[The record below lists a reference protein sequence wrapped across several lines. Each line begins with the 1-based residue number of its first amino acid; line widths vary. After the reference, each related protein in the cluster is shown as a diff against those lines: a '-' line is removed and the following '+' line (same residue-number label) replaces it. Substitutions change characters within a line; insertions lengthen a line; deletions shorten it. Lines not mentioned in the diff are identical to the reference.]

1 MNKKLLTGSGI
12 LIAMV
17 ALLAVNILSNVIFKS
32 SRLDMT
38 DNQLYTLS
46 QGTKNI
52 IKSFDE
58 PVTLRFYFSEKLA
71 TGVPALSNYGR
82 RVRELLDEYVSESGG
97 KVKLIVQDPEPFS
110 DAEDQAVQYGL
121 QGVPIDAAGSVAYFG
136 LVGTNATDN
145 REVIPFFQLEKEA
158 SLEYDVTHL
167 VYKLGNTKQSVVGVI
182 SSLPI
187 QGSGINNPMMGMQGS
202 EEWIIAQQMQ
212 QNFDVQYLD
221 KNIDKIPANINVL
234 MLVHPKDLEDKTLFA
249 IDQYVLNG
257 GHALVFVDPLAEV
270 DQPPH
275 DPQNPMAAMSAPR
288 NSDLKKLFD
297 SWGIEL
303 VPGQLAGDIESA
315 VRVGMGGGQRQ
326 QSVEYVAWLEL
337 KDDRFDS
344 NDFVTADLKELIM
357 ASAGELKKK
366 DGSSIEFTPL
376 IQTSDKAMSIPVSRV
391 QFRPDPMGLLDS
403 YKSGNQK
410 LTLAARLTGSV
421 KSAFPNGVPEGAS
434 KPDTV
439 LAESKAPMNV
449 IVVADADMLHDRF
462 WVNVQNFFGQRVAI
476 PRANNGAFVINA
488 IENLSGSNDLIS
500 LRSRANFSRPFEKV
514 KEIQRDAEK
523 QFREREKQLQA
534 KLNAAEQKLQ
544 DLQRQK
550 TGDQATILSPE
561 QQQEIVKFR
570 EESVKTRK
578 ELRNV
583 QHELRKN
590 IEELGTWLKVI
601 NIFLVPVLIVILA
614 IVLGVYRHKRMHQ
627 ITAN

>member
-12 LIAMV
+12 LIAVV
-17 ALLAVNILSNVIFKS
+17 ALLAINILSNVIFKS
-32 SRLDMT
+32 ARLDMT

-52 IKSFDE
+52 ITSFDE

-82 RVRELLDEYVSESGG
+82 RVREMLDEYVSESGG

-121 QGVPIDAAGSVAYFG
+121 QGVPVDAAGSVAYFG
-136 LVGTNATDN
+136 LVGTNAMDN
-145 REVIPFFQLEKEA
+145 REVIPFFQMEKEA

-182 SSLPI
+182 SSLPL
-187 QGSGINNPMMGMQGS
+187 QGSSINNPMMGMQGS
-202 EEWIIAQQMQ
+202 DEWIIAQQMQ

-221 KNIDKIPANINVL
+221 KNLDKIPANINVL
-234 MLVHPKDLEDKTLFA
+234 VLVHPKALEDKTLFA

-297 SWGIEL
+297 AWGIEM

-337 KDDRFDS
+337 KDGRFDT
-344 NDFVTADLKELIM
+344 NDFVTADLKEVIM

-366 DGSSIEFTPL
+366 DSSKIEFTPL

-391 QFRPDPMGLLDS
+391 QFRPDPMGLLDT

-421 KSAFPNGVPEGAS
+421 KSAFPNGAPEGAS

-534 KLNAAEQKLQ
+534 KLSAAEQKLQ

-550 TGDQATILSPE
+550 SGDQATILSPE

-570 EESVKTRK
+570 AESVKTRK

-590 IEELGTWLKVI
+590 IEALGTTLKII
-601 NIFLVPVLIVILA
+601 NIFVVPALVIILA
-614 IVLGVYRHKRMHQ
+614 IVLGVYRHKRMHKVAS
-627 ITAN
+627 T